1 MKAKRMNKKQLT
13 LLISLILIITV
24 AAGGTL
30 AYLVAKTS
38 PVTNTFTPAEVTC
51 QVNETF
57 DNKVKKDVF
66 VENTGDTDAFIRAAL
81 VITWKDAARNV
92 APQTP
97 LAGTDYTIS
106 INTGEEN
113 DNWIAGTDGY
123 YYYKNSVPPDQ
134 KTGILINNC
143 IPKGDGLDGYN
154 LHVEIIAEAIQSE
167 PVSAVTSAWPNV
179 SAENGVL
186 SFTPVDTSGD
196 GQ

>member
-57 DNKVKKDVF
+57 DNKVKSNVS

-81 VITWKDAARNV
+81 VITWKDEDENV

-106 INTGEEN
+106 LNTGEG

-123 YYYKNSVPPDQ
+123 YYYKNSVAAGDN
-134 KTGILINNC
+134 TDFLINSC
-143 IPKGDGLDGYN
+143 EPEGAGLSGYT
-154 LHVEIIAEAIQSE
+154 LHVEIIADAVQSE
-167 PVSAVTSAWPNV
+167 PATAVMSAWPNV

>member
-57 DNKVKKDVF
+57 DNKVKKDVS

-81 VITWKDAARNV
+81 VITWKDEDENV

-106 INTGEEN
+106 LNTRES
-113 DNWIAGTDGY
+113 DKWIAGTDGY
-123 YYYKNSVPPDQ
+123 YYFKNSVSPEQNTDV
-134 KTGILINNC
+134 LIKNC
-143 IPKGDGLDGYN
+143 EPKGEGLNGYT
-154 LHVEIIAEAIQSE
+154 LHVEIIAEAVQSE
-167 PVSAVTSAWPNV
+167 PATAVMSAWPV
-179 SAENGVL
+179 SVQDGVL
-186 SFTPVDTSGD
+186 SFGTGAASE
-196 GQ
+196 

>member
-51 QVNETF
+51 QVDETF
-57 DNKVKKDVF
+57 DKIVKSDVS
-66 VENTGDTDAFIRAAL
+66 VKNTGDTDAFIRAAL
-81 VITWKDAARNV
+81 VITWKDAAGNV

-97 LAGTDYTIS
+97 VANKDYIIS
-106 INTGEEN
+106 INTGEN

-123 YYYKNSVPPDQ
+123 YYYKNSVSPEQHTDV
-134 KTGILINNC
+134 LINSCEPN
-143 IPKGDGLDGYN
+143 GEGLNGYT
-154 LHVEIIAEAIQSE
+154 LHVEIIADAVQSE
-167 PVSAVTSAWPNV
+167 PATAVMSAWPV
-179 SAENGVL
+179 SVQDGVL
-186 SFTPVDTSGD
+186 SFDTGAASE
-196 GQ
+196 

>member
-57 DNKVKKDVF
+57 DNKVKKDVS

-81 VITWKDAARNV
+81 VITWKDAAGNV

-97 LAGTDYTIS
+97 VANTDYTIS
-106 INTGEEN
+106 LNNG
-113 DNWIAGTDGY
+113 DKWIAGTDGY
-123 YYYKNSVPPDQ
+123 YYFKNSVSPEQNTDV
-134 KTGILINNC
+134 LIKNC
-143 IPKGDGLDGYN
+143 EPKGEGLNGYT
-154 LHVEIIAEAIQSE
+154 LHVEIIAEAVQSE
-167 PVSAVTSAWPNV
+167 PATAVMSAWPV
-179 SAENGVL
+179 SVQDGVL
-186 SFTPVDTSGD
+186 SFGTGAASE
-196 GQ
+196 

>member
-57 DNKVKKDVF
+57 DNKVKKDVS

-81 VITWKDAARNV
+81 VITWKDAAGNV

-97 LAGTDYTIS
+97 VANTDYTIS
-106 INTGEEN
+106 LNTRES
-113 DNWIAGTDGY
+113 DKWIAGTDGY
-123 YYYKNSVPPDQ
+123 YYYKNSVAPGHNTDV
-134 KTGILINNC
+134 LINSC
-143 IPKGDGLDGYN
+143 EPEGAGLSGYT
-154 LHVEIIAEAIQSE
+154 LHVEIIADAVQSE
-167 PVSAVTSAWPNV
+167 LATAVMSAWPV
-179 SAENGVL
+179 SVQDGVL
-186 SFTPVDTSGD
+186 SFGTGAASE
-196 GQ
+196 